1 MPGMAGHLTV
11 RSMRW
16 WTAAP
21 PAGGLLGAVLVDDS
35 ITGAVRVFIGGAQ
48 GHDELGDAELI
59 AQGVP
64 PWTSTSAAPCS
75 RCMPIG
81 SGSNDGR
88 FRYKPAYGG
97 PDERQG
103 HPVWDS

>member
-21 PAGGLLGAVLVDDS
+21 PAGGRLGAVLVDDDS
-35 ITGAVRVFIGGAQ
+35 GTVRVFIGGAQ

-59 AQGVP
+59 AQWG
-64 PWTSTSAAPCS
+64 APVD
-75 RCMPIG
+75 I
-81 SGSNDGR
+81 DLGR
-88 FRYKPAYGG
+88 AMFPQYADREWK
-97 PDERQG
+97 Q
-103 HPVWDS
+103 

>member
-35 ITGAVRVFIGGAQ
+35 ITGTVRVFIGGAQ

-59 AQGVP
+59 AQWG
-64 PWTSTSAAPCS
+64 APVD
-75 RCMPIG
+75 I
-81 SGSNDGR
+81 DLGR
-88 FRYKPAYGG
+88 AMFPQYADREWK
-97 PDERQG
+97 Q
-103 HPVWDS
+103 